1 MSDIQQFVAAA
12 TVTADAGVHDVW
24 AIWVDVNAWTNWD
37 QGIERTEFRGH
48 FRPGTRFTLVPQ
60 GGKPVEV
67 TLKTVTQGE
76 EFSDEAVLPFG
87 VIRNFHRVEKLGARV
102 KITHEVQAEI
112 AADAVGFFAKE
123 IWPHMQIGLAVSLN
137 NIVGLVESD

>member
-1 MSDIQQFVAAA
+1 MSDTQSFVAAA
-12 TVTADAGVHDVW
+12 TVTANANLHDVW
-24 AIWVDVNAWTNWD
+24 AVWADVNGWTNWD
-37 QGIERTEFRGH
+37 QGLERTEYRGH

-87 VIRNFHRVEKLGARV
+87 VIRNFHRVEKLGARL
-102 KITHEVQAEI
+102 KITHEVEAEI
-112 AADAVGFFAKE
+112 SAPAVSRFAKE
-123 IWPHMQIGLAVSLN
+123 IWPHMQIGLPVSLN